1 MLEYALSRYQKRR
14 LSKRILASWI
24 VSCFWHFLMLGAL
37 IQYPQLLQGG
47 MYHRFRAL
55 TVVGE
60 MLAPTSEDDDR
71 DWRTVA
77 VLRNRPMAAPSSA
90 TLRKYAYDWNKKG
103 TEAPPVQVRWGDE
116 QKAALVEG
124 AAPIPRIKQAQL
136 QPPPP
141 LPVGEVAAA
150 YSAPSSSERSTA
162 ANQGSGSSANAAQ
175 LESAGKSTLYLPPPG
190 PDTKQKSEM
199 ADNVAPSSIP
209 STKPGDGSSN
219 LQRNQSRPDPAA
231 RIFENEQQALRSP
244 EGGLFD
250 TKGFPLGEYAN
261 LIIERIKGK
270 WFIPSNLRNA
280 QGHTTV
286 VFFIDKEGRF
296 TDARIVMSSGSES
309 LDLAALNAV
318 MSSNP
323 FPPLPKGFPGERVG
337 AKFIFSY
344 NEPQ

>member
-1 MLEYALSRYQKRR
+1 MLEYALSQYQRRR

-24 VSCFWHFLMLGAL
+24 ASCIWHSLMLWAL
-37 IQYPQLLQGG
+37 IEYPQLLQGG

-55 TVVGE
+55 AVVRSI
-60 MLAPTSEDDDR
+60 LAPESADDEK

-77 VLRNRPMAAPSSA
+77 VLRNPPLMAPSAA
-90 TLRKYAYDWNKKG
+90 TLKKYAYDWNKKG
-103 TEAPPVQVRWGDE
+103 TEAPPVRVRWGDE
-116 QKAALVEG
+116 QKAALVDNT
-124 AAPIPRIKQAQL
+124 APIPRVKQAQPL
-136 QPPPP
+136 PAPP
-141 LPVGEVAAA
+141 LPVGDIATA
-150 YSAPSSSERSTA
+150 SPAPSSSEPSATT
-162 ANQGSGSSANAAQ
+162 NPGSGSSPNAAQ
-175 LESAGKSTLYLPPPG
+175 IESAGRGSLYLPPPTPAG
-190 PDTKQKSEM
+190 KQKSET
-199 ADNVAPSSIP
+199 ADNVAPASIP
-209 STKPGDGSSN
+209 STKPGAASSN
-219 LQRNQSRPDPAA
+219 LPRNRSGPEPVAK
-231 RIFENEQQALRSP
+231 IFENEQQALRSP

-286 VFFIDKEGRF
+286 VFFIDKDGRF
-296 TDARIVMSSGSES
+296 TDARIVMSSGSSS

>member
-1 MLEYALSRYQKRR
+1 MSCCCHLFMLQ
-14 LSKRILASWI
+14 
-24 VSCFWHFLMLGAL
+24 ML
-37 IQYPQLLQGG
+37 IQFPQLLQGG
-47 MYHRFRAL
+47 MYHRFRVL
-55 TVVGE
+55 RSVRD
-60 MLAPTSEDDDR
+60 MLAPPSEDDDR

-77 VLRNRPMAAPSSA
+77 VLRDLPMTAPSSA
-90 TLRKYAYDWNKKG
+90 TLRKYAYDWNKEQPG
-103 TEAPPVQVRWGDE
+103 TPPVRVRWGDE
-116 QKAALVEG
+116 QKAALSADSG
-124 AAPIPRIKQAQL
+124 PIPRVPQAKE

-141 LPVGEVAAA
+141 LPVGDIAAA
-150 YSAPSSSERSTA
+150 EAARLSSGQPGEEDQASISAS
-162 ANQGSGSSANAAQ
+162 NAPR
-175 LESAGKSTLYLPPPG
+175 LDSAGRGSLYLPPPAQEA
-190 PDTKQKSEM
+190 KQPSG
-199 ADNVAPSSIP
+199 AATNNAPGSIP
-209 STKPGDGSSN
+209 SSKPAAASLN
-219 LQRNQSRPDPAA
+219 LQKNQSQPEPAA

-286 VFFIDKEGRF
+286 VFFINKEGRF
-296 TDARIVMSSGSES
+296 TDARIVTSSGSDS

-323 FPPLPKGFPGERVG
+323 FPPLPKGFPGDRVG

>member
-1 MLEYALSRYQKRR
+1 MLDYALSQYQKRP
-14 LSKRILASWI
+14 LSRRYIASGI
-24 VSCFWHFLMLGAL
+24 ASCICHLMMLWAL
-37 IQYPQLLQGG
+37 IEYPQLLQGG
-47 MYHRFRAL
+47 TYHRFRNL
-55 TVVGE
+55 GIVRNIL
-60 MLAPTSEDDDR
+60 MPAPEDDDR

-77 VLRNRPMAAPSSA
+77 VLRNPPMMAPSSA
-90 TLRKYAYDWNKKG
+90 TLRKYAYDWDRKG
-103 TEAPPVQVRWGDE
+103 TEPPPVRVRWGDE
-116 QKAALVEG
+116 QKAALTEN
-124 AAPIPRIKQAQL
+124 AAPIPRIKQAEP

-141 LPVGEVAAA
+141 LPVGDIAGSSA
-150 YSAPSSSERSTA
+150 APSSADLTA
-162 ANQGSGSSANAAQ
+162 AAIPASGLSAQTDPTAR
-175 LESAGKSTLYLPPPG
+175 GGIYLPPPSRDAR
-190 PDTKQKSEM
+190 PKPET

-209 STKPGDGSSN
+209 STIPGAGSAN
-219 LQRNQSRPDPAA
+219 LQRKQNGQEPAA
-231 RIFENEQQALRSP
+231 KIFENEQQALRSP
-244 EGGLFD
+244 EGGFFD

-286 VFFIDKEGRF
+286 VFFINREGRF
-296 TDARIVMSSGSES
+296 TDARIVMSSGSDS

-318 MSSNP
+318 MSSTP